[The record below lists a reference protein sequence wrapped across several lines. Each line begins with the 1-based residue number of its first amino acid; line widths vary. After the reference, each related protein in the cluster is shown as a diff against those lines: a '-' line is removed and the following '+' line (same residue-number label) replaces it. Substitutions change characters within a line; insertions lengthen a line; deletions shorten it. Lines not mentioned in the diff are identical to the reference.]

1 MGARGAVSCFFC
13 EFGRRKKLLHG
24 AILVSRP
31 ERNRTAAA
39 RQALITYV
47 KQTANLCRS
56 LRRQKGTKMHRSLLL
71 AASAA
76 SLILVTAALAD
87 NQSDLDRCKFAGDLK
102 RADEGI
108 AACDRV
114 IDDSKVTAQGRAAA
128 LSNRCGWWW
137 AKKDPDRA
145 LSDCNEA
152 IRLDGS
158 NAAALLNRGNVFL
171 SKSDPERA
179 LADFNSAIRLDPNSA
194 WAFASRGNLH
204 KNNGD
209 LERALAD
216 LNESIRLDPS
226 YAPAFFS
233 RGDVYKSKGDF
244 ARAITDMDE
253 AIRLDP
259 NFAPAYFSRGHLFY
273 ILGNNPAA
281 LEDFSKAIKLDP
293 NDDSAY
299 FNRGVAYYVV
309 GGRFADAVADFT
321 KIAESNPKDAY
332 AALWRDLA
340 ERRNSAPSHLAEAAK
355 QLDMTAW
362 PAPVIR
368 HFLGELSV
376 EQTLKAAFDTDQ
388 KTKQAQTCEA
398 NFYGGEL
405 ALLKKNRKE
414 AQRLLKAA
422 ADDCPPSFVESAAAV
437 ADMIVLK

>member
-1 MGARGAVSCFFC
+1 MRFSMLFAT
-13 EFGRRKKLLHG
+13 
-24 AILVSRP
+24 LV
-31 ERNRTAAA
+31 
-39 RQALITYV
+39 
-47 KQTANLCRS
+47 
-56 LRRQKGTKMHRSLLL
+56 
-71 AASAA
+71 A
-76 SLILVTAALAD
+76 SLVFLGAALAD
-87 NQSDLDRCKFAGDLK
+87 SQSDLDRCKFVGDLK
-102 RADEGI
+102 QADEGI

-114 IDDSKVTAQGRAAA
+114 ISNSKMTAQGRAAA

-137 AKKDPDRA
+137 AKGDPDRA

-152 IRLDGS
+152 IRADSS
-158 NAAALLNRGNVFL
+158 NATAFLNRGNAFL
-171 SKSDPERA
+171 SKSDPEHA
-179 LADFNSAIRLDPNSA
+179 FTDFNSALHLDPNSA
-194 WAFASRGNLH
+194 WAYAARGNLYRN
-204 KNNGD
+204 KGD
-209 LERALAD
+209 LEHALAD
-216 LNESIRLDPS
+216 MNEAIRLDPS
-226 YAPAFFS
+226 YSVAFFS
-233 RGDVYKSKGDF
+233 RGEVYKSGGDF

-281 LEDFSKAIKLDP
+281 LEDFSKSIKIDP
-293 NDDSAY
+293 HDAGSY

-309 GGRFADAVADFT
+309 GGRYADAVADFT
-321 KIAESNPKDAY
+321 KAAEFNPKDAY

-368 HFLGELSV
+368 HFLGELNV

-398 NFYGGEL
+398 NFYSGEL